1 MSLFV
6 VTMDVTVVNVA
17 LPSIQSDF
25 HTNLSTL
32 QWVTDGY
39 TLMVASLLL
48 LSGSTADRIGR
59 KRVLQLGL
67 ACFGLASF
75 LCGISQTPGQLIAFR
90 MLQGIGG
97 SMLNPVAMSIITQ
110 VFTEKLERA
119 KAIGLWGSVTG
130 ISLGMGPIIG
140 GLIVSYFSWRYVFF
154 CKCTDHCCGNHPYT
168 KVCT

>member
-1 MSLFV
+1 MIDRKKVILYTCCMSLFV

-110 VFTEKLERA
+110 VFTEKVRTCESNWLV
-119 KAIGLWGSVTG
+119 GLCYRDF
-130 ISLGMGPIIG
+130 LRNGPD
-140 GLIVSYFSWRYVFF
+140 YWRTNCFLF
-154 CKCTDHCCGNHPYT
+154 
-168 KVCT
+168 